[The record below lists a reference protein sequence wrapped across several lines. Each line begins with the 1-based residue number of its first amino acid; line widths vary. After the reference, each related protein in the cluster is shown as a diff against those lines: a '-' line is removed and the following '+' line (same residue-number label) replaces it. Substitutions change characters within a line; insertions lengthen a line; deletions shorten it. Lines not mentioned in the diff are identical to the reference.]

1 MLKAWQVMLL
11 AGTLLLAGSAWA
23 PTEAGEDRV
32 LNVRSDYHRG
42 GYGYRPGP
50 GVYHRPYPRHYPYYP
65 RYYRPY
71 PYRGYYPYYYRY
83 RPYPYYYFPPLPL
96 PYPYYPGW

>member
-1 MLKAWQVMLL
+1 MLKAWKVMLL
-11 AGTLLLAGSAWA
+11 AITLLLAGSAWA
-23 PTEAGEDRV
+23 PTEAAENRV

-42 GYGYRPGP
+42 GYGY
-50 GVYHRPYPRHYPYYP
+50 YHRPYRRHYPYYP
-65 RYYRPY
+65 RYHRPY